1 MLHTSST
8 FWCKTKLFLF
18 ACIKTHLI
26 RSSVVSL
33 FSRPLTISY
42 FFLRSHVSFE
52 HLEDRQTF
60 VQAIC
65 FMNAAQMYSQECR
78 RQQVPCLE
86 GWLYNLHR
94 GNASELMVASYG
106 QVNSGTLEPHS
117 IRAVQLS
124 MQCLDVAKRCC
135 SAAIAASAATDSTTT
150 TCPKSLPDSL
160 FLTKVCARGMFV
172 TSEFV
177 EALGIVLQSATDFD
191 AKQSKQN
198 TTGFHRLKEV
208 DIRNCVFTRGS
219 QHGHVLTMP
228 SLIEVLTLLHCTPG
242 LVRNTFLM

>member
-1 MLHTSST
+1 
-8 FWCKTKLFLF
+8 
-18 ACIKTHLI
+18 
-26 RSSVVSL
+26 
-33 FSRPLTISY
+33 
-42 FFLRSHVSFE
+42 
-52 HLEDRQTF
+52 
-60 VQAIC
+60 
-65 FMNAAQMYSQECR
+65 MNAAQMYSQECR

-94 GNASELMVASYG
+94 GNASELRVASYG
-106 QVNSGTLEPHS
+106 QINSGTLEPHS

-135 SAAIAASAATDSTTT
+135 SAAIAASAGTDSTTTTAHNHRNRRNTAVFPT
-150 TCPKSLPDSL
+150 TCPKSLPDTL

-172 TSEFV
+172 TSELV
-177 EALGIVLQSATDFD
+177 EALGIVLQSAADFD
-191 AKQSKQN
+191 AKQSKLN

-208 DIRNCVFTRGS
+208 DMRNCVFTRGS

-242 LVRNTFLM
+242 LVRNTFLF